1 MATIRKRSG
10 KWHVQVRK
18 MGKSITKSFTSKSD
32 AERWARDEEIRIENG
47 QFTPRQKSVSL
58 SFLLDKWRDEVLINL
73 KSHSVDK
80 YKVGLIKR
88 KLGTLLLNEVTSE
101 KLAEYRDS
109 RLEKEKV
116 SAQTVKHELGIIRRA
131 MLHGIEWGFGSAV
144 PYVKSPSLKG
154 QGRKRRL
161 NEEESARLRAT
172 VDEYMRNVII
182 LLEETAMRRGEL
194 AKITLSDIDVKARLI
209 YLGDTK
215 NGDDRVAPVSK
226 RGMEALSYLI
236 NNAKSE
242 KLLNYSKD
250 WLSRRFTFY
259 RKSADIKDFRLHD
272 LRHEGA
278 SLLFEKGLNVM
289 EVGAITGHKD
299 LASLNRYTHINTKH
313 LLKKL
318 DEK

>member
-1 MATIRKRSG
+1 MATIRRRSG
-10 KWHVQVRK
+10 KWHAQVRK
-18 MGKSITKSFTSKSD
+18 MSKSTTKSFTSKVD
-32 AERWARDEEIRIENG
+32 AERWARGEEIRIEIG

-88 KLGTLLLNEVTSE
+88 KLGMLLLNEVTSE

-109 RLEKEKV
+109 RLESV

-144 PYVKSPSLKG
+144 PYVKPPSLKG

-161 NEEESARLRAT
+161 SEEESKKLKT
-172 VDEYMRNVII
+172 SVDEYMRNVII

-194 AKITLSDIDVKARLI
+194 AKIMLSDIDIEERLI

-215 NGDDRVAPVSK
+215 NGDDRVTPVSK

-236 NNAKSE
+236 DNAKGE
-242 KLLNYSKD
+242 RLLNYSKD
-250 WLSRRFTFY
+250 WLSRRFTYY
-259 RKSADIKDFRLHD
+259 RKKAGIEDFRLHD

-299 LASLNRYTHINTKH
+299 LASLSRYTHINAKH
-313 LLKKL
+313 LLKKID
-318 DEK
+318 DE

>member
-18 MGKSITKSFTSKSD
+18 LGQSITRSFTSKND
-32 AERWARDEEIRIENG
+32 AERWARQTESEIEQDR
-47 QFTPRQKSVSL
+47 FVPKRKSVNL

-80 YKVGLIKR
+80 YKVELIKR
-88 KLGTLLLNEVTSE
+88 SLGEYSLNEITSE
-101 KLAEYRDS
+101 RLAAYRDE
-109 RLEKEKV
+109 RAKEV

-131 MLHGIEWGFGSAV
+131 MNCGVEWGFNNSV

-161 NEEESARLRAT
+161 NDNESAKLEAT
-172 VDEYMRNVII
+172 VDEYMHNII
-182 LLEETAMRRGEL
+182 IFLEETAMRRGEL
-194 AKITLSDIDVKARLI
+194 AKIKLSDVSIDERSI
-209 YLGDTK
+209 HLGDTK
-215 NGDDRVAPVSK
+215 NGDDRVVPVSK
-226 RGMEALSYLI
+226 RGMTALRYLMD
-236 NNAKSE
+236 NAKGE
-242 KLLNYSKD
+242 KLLNYSKG
-250 WLSRRFTFY
+250 WLSRKFTRY
-259 RKSADIKDFRLHD
+259 RKSAGIEDFRLHD
-272 LRHEGA
+272 FRHEGA

-299 LASLNRYTHINTKH
+299 LASLSRYTHINTRH